1 MASHPEYANGT
12 NGSDVANA
20 FAENIRDKTIVITGV
35 SPRSLGE
42 TLALILAKH
51 SPKSLI
57 LASRTQSKLESVADA
72 IRQQSSDKVEVHPV
86 VLDLSDQ
93 KAIHDA
99 AKQILQ
105 LTPHI
110 DILINNAGFVSSS
123 REETVEGIE
132 KTFGTNHV
140 GHWLFTSLLAPRLVA
155 AAQGTSPGATRV
167 VNVSSMGHKF
177 SPVRFSD
184 YNFVGGDVPADEE
197 PPSYVPSHM
206 RPDKAVGRHYQGFTA
221 YAQSKTA
228 NILHCYSLNRRL
240 PGVKAFAAHPGT
252 IATDLSRNLSSED
265 AKVIESATDWINQ
278 DQGTATI
285 LVGALDPKLSMV
297 GDDHAYLSDCQVAE
311 PAKHAR
317 SPDVA
322 ERLWTLS
329 EQLTKTS
336 RL

>member
-1 MASHPEYANGT
+1 ML
-12 NGSDVANA
+12 
-20 FAENIRDKTIVITGV
+20 IRIQVVITGV

-42 TLALILAKH
+42 TLAVILAKH

-93 KAIHDA
+93 ESIHDA
-99 AKQILQ
+99 ANKISQ
-105 LTPHI
+105 LTSHI

-140 GHWLFTSLLAPRLVA
+140 GHWLFTSLLAPSLAA

-184 YNFVGGDVPADEE
+184 YNFLGGDVPADEE
-197 PPSYVPSHM
+197 PPSY
-206 RPDKAVGRHYQGFTA
+206 G
-221 YAQSKTA
+221 
-228 NILHCYSLNRRL
+228 LLRRL
-240 PGVKAFAAHPGT
+240 
-252 IATDLSRNLSSED
+252 I
-265 AKVIESATDWINQ
+265 
-278 DQGTATI
+278 
-285 LVGALDPKLSMV
+285 
-297 GDDHAYLSDCQVAE
+297 
-311 PAKHAR
+311 
-317 SPDVA
+317 
-322 ERLWTLS
+322 
-329 EQLTKTS
+329 
-336 RL
+336 